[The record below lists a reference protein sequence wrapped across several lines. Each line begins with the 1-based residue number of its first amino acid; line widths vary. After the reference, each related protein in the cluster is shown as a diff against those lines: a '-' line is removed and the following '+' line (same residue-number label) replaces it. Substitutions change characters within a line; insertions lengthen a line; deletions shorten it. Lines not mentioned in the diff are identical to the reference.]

1 MIRMRDYVI
10 ATESNADLDEAFVK
24 EHDICVITHYYTLDE
39 DEYGDEKVLTPHEF
53 YDEMRAGKKAGTMA
67 SNPAV
72 ILEKFEKIA
81 EEGKDILFI
90 SFSSALSSGI
100 NNIKNG
106 ADEVMEAHP
115 EMKIIV
121 IDTLSAS
128 ACEGMMIR
136 KALEMRAEGK
146 SLDETAD
153 WILSHVKNLCALFT
167 VEDLQYLYRGGRLS
181 KSSAVLG
188 GMINIKP
195 ILHINDEGKL
205 VPLEKVRGR
214 KKSLSVL
221 IDHMAEQ
228 IGSLKDQ
235 QILPAVIHGDC
246 EEDANAV
253 AQMMKDRFGFE
264 KVHVAQIG
272 PSIGAHSGPG
282 TIGVLFMG
290 EKR

>member
-1 MIRMRDYVI
+1 MREFVI
-10 ATESNADLDEAFVK
+10 ATESNADLEEAFVK
-24 EHDICVITHYYTLDE
+24 EHDICVIPHYYTLD
-39 DEYGDEKVLTPHEF
+39 DDMYGEEKVLTPHEF
-53 YDEMRAGKKAGTMA
+53 YDQMRAGKKAGTMA

-72 ILEKFEKIA
+72 ILERFEKIA
-81 EEGKDILFI
+81 GEGKDILFI

-115 EMKIIV
+115 EMKIEV

-136 KALEMRAEGK
+136 QAAAMRGEGK

-153 WILSHVKNLCALFT
+153 QIKKNVKYLCALFT

-181 KSSAVLG
+181 KSSAILG

-214 KKSLSVL
+214 KKSLALLV
-221 IDHMAEQ
+221 DRMEER
-228 IGSLKDQ
+228 IGSFRDK
-235 QILPAVIHGDC
+235 QIMPSVIHGDC

-253 AQMMKDRFGFE
+253 AQMIRERFGFE
-264 KVHVAQIG
+264 NVHVAQIG

-282 TIGVLFMG
+282 TIGLLFMG

>member
-1 MIRMRDYVI
+1 MRDYVI
-10 ATESNADLDEAFVK
+10 ATESNADLDSAFVK
-24 EHDICVITHYYTLDE
+24 EHDICVIPHYYTLD
-39 DEYGDEKVLTPHEF
+39 DEMFGEEKELTPHEF
-53 YDEMRAGKKAGTMA
+53 YEEMRAGKKAGTMA

-72 ILEKFEKIA
+72 ILDRFEKIA
-81 EEGKDILFI
+81 GEGKDILFI

-115 EMKIIV
+115 EMKIVV

-128 ACEGMMIR
+128 ACEAMMIK
-136 KALEMRAEGK
+136 KAVAMRGEGK
-146 SLDETAD
+146 SMDETAD
-153 WILSHVKNLCALFT
+153 WINEHVKYLCALFT

-214 KKSLSVL
+214 KKSLAVL
-221 IDHMAEQ
+221 LDHMAEQ
-228 IGSLKDQ
+228 LGSFKDQ
-235 QILPAVIHGDC
+235 QIMPSVIHGDC
-246 EEDANAV
+246 EEDANAI
-253 AQMMKDRFGFE
+253 AQMMKERFGFE
-264 KVHVAQIG
+264 NVHVGQIG

-282 TIGVLFMG
+282 TIGLLFMG

>member
-1 MIRMRDYVI
+1 MRDYVI
-10 ATESNADLDEAFVK
+10 ATESNADLDDAFVK
-24 EHDICVITHYYTLDE
+24 EQGICVIPHYYTLD
-39 DEYGDEKVLTPHEF
+39 DEMYGEEKELTPHEF

-72 ILEKFEKIA
+72 ILDRFEKIA

-100 NNIKNG
+100 NNIQNG

-115 EMKIIV
+115 EMKIVV

-136 KALEMRAEGK
+136 QAVAMRGEGK
-146 SLDETAD
+146 SLEETAD
-153 WILSHVKNLCALFT
+153 WIKENVKYLCALFT

-181 KSSAVLG
+181 KSSAILG

-214 KKSLSVL
+214 KKSLAVL
-221 IDHMAEQ
+221 VDHMEEQ
-228 IGSLKDQ
+228 IGSFRDR
-235 QILPAVIHGDC
+235 QIMPSVIHGDC

-253 AQMMKDRFGFE
+253 AQMIKERFGFE
-264 KVHVAQIG
+264 SIHVAQIG

>member
-1 MIRMRDYVI
+1 MRDYVI
-10 ATESNADLDEAFVK
+10 ATESNADLDSAFVK
-24 EHDICVITHYYTLDE
+24 EHDICVIPHYYTLD
-39 DEYGDEKVLTPHEF
+39 DEMYGEEKELTPHEF
-53 YDEMRAGKKAGTMA
+53 YEEMRAGKKAGTMA

-72 ILEKFEKIA
+72 ILDRFEKIA
-81 EEGKDILFI
+81 GEGKDILFI

-115 EMKIIV
+115 EMKIVV

-128 ACEGMMIR
+128 ACEAMMIK
-136 KALEMRAEGK
+136 KAVAMRGEGK
-146 SLDETAD
+146 TLDETAD
-153 WILSHVKNLCALFT
+153 WIKEHVKYLCALFT

-214 KKSLSVL
+214 KKSLAVL
-221 IDHMAEQ
+221 LDHMAEQ
-228 IGSLKDQ
+228 LGSFKDQ
-235 QILPAVIHGDC
+235 QIMPSVIHGDC
-246 EEDANAV
+246 EEDANAI
-253 AQMMKDRFGFE
+253 AQMMKERFGFE
-264 KVHVAQIG
+264 DVHVGQIG

-282 TIGVLFMG
+282 TIGLLFLG

>member
-1 MIRMRDYVI
+1 MRDYVI
-10 ATESNADLDEAFVK
+10 ATESNADLDDAFVK
-24 EHDICVITHYYTLDE
+24 EQGICVIPHYYTLD
-39 DEYGDEKVLTPHEF
+39 DEMYGEEKELTPHEF

-72 ILEKFEKIA
+72 ILDRFEKIA

-100 NNIKNG
+100 NNIQNG
-106 ADEVMEAHP
+106 ADEVMESHP
-115 EMKIIV
+115 EMKIVV

-136 KALEMRAEGK
+136 QAVAMRGEGK
-146 SLDETAD
+146 SLEETAD
-153 WILSHVKNLCALFT
+153 WIKENVKYLCALFT

-181 KSSAVLG
+181 KSSAILG

-214 KKSLSVL
+214 KKSLAVL
-221 IDHMAEQ
+221 VDHMEEQ
-228 IGSLKDQ
+228 IGSFRDR
-235 QILPAVIHGDC
+235 QIMPSVIHGDC

-253 AQMMKDRFGFE
+253 AQMIKERFGFE
-264 KVHVAQIG
+264 SIHVAQIG

>member
-1 MIRMRDYVI
+1 MNDYVI
-10 ATESNADLDEAFVK
+10 ATESNADLDEAYIK
-24 EHDICVITHYYTLDE
+24 ENGICVIPHYYTLD
-39 DEYGDEKVLTPHEF
+39 DEMYGEEKTLTPHEF

-72 ILEKFEKIA
+72 ILDRFGAIA
-81 EEGKDILFI
+81 DEGKDILFI

-100 NNIKNG
+100 NNIRNG
-106 ADEVMEAHP
+106 AHEITERHP
-115 EMKIIV
+115 DRKIIV

-128 ACEGMMIR
+128 MCEGMMIM
-136 KALEMRAEGK
+136 KAVSMRSEGK
-146 SLDETAD
+146 SIDEAAD
-153 WILSHVKNLCALFT
+153 WIRENVKYLCALFT
-167 VEDLQYLYRGGRLS
+167 VEDLEYLYRGGRLS

-188 GMINIKP
+188 GLVNIKP

-221 IDHMAEQ
+221 LDRMEERL
-228 IGSLKDQ
+228 GSFREK
-235 QILPAVIHGDC
+235 QILPTVIHGDC
-246 EEDANAV
+246 EADAQAV
-253 AQMMKDRFGFE
+253 AKMMQDRFGFA

-282 TIGVLFMG
+282 TIGLLFMG
-290 EKR
+290 DRR

>member
-1 MIRMRDYVI
+1 MRDYVI
-10 ATESNADLDEAFVK
+10 ATESNADLEAAYVK
-24 EHDICVITHYYTLDE
+24 EHDICVIPHYYTLD
-39 DEYGDEKVLTPHEF
+39 DDMYGEEKELTPHEF

-72 ILEKFEKIA
+72 ILDRFEKIA
-81 EEGKDILFI
+81 NDGKDILFI

-115 EMKIIV
+115 EMKIEV

-128 ACEGMMIR
+128 AGEAMMIR
-136 KALEMRAEGK
+136 KAVEMRAQGK
-146 SLDETAD
+146 SMDETAA
-153 WILSHVKNLCALFT
+153 WVKENVKYLCALFT

-181 KSSAVLG
+181 RSSAILG

-195 ILHINDEGKL
+195 VLHINDEGKL

-214 KKSLSVL
+214 KKSLAVL
-221 IDHMAEQ
+221 LDRMEEQ
-228 IGSLKDQ
+228 IGSFRDR
-235 QILPAVIHGDC
+235 QIMPSVIHGDC

-253 AQMMKDRFGFE
+253 AQQMKERFGFAD
-264 KVHVAQIG
+264 VHVSQIG

-282 TIGVLFMG
+282 TIGLLFLG

>member
-1 MIRMRDYVI
+1 MREYVI
-10 ATESNADLDEAFVK
+10 ATESNADLDEEFVK
-24 EHDICVITHYYTLDE
+24 ENGILVIPHYYTLD
-39 DEYGDEKVLTPHEF
+39 DEMYGEEKVLTPHEF
-53 YDEMRAGKKAGTMA
+53 YEEMRAGKKAGTIA
-67 SNPAV
+67 SNPGV
-72 ILEKFEKIA
+72 ILDRFGKVA
-81 EEGKDILFI
+81 DEGKDILFI

-115 EMKIIV
+115 DMKIIV

-128 ACEGMMIR
+128 MCEGMMIMQAV
-136 KALEMRAEGK
+136 KMRAGGK
-146 SLDETAD
+146 SIDETAG
-153 WILSHVKNLCALFT
+153 WIRDNVKYLCALFT
-167 VEDLQYLYRGGRLS
+167 VEDLDYLYRGGRLS
-181 KSSAVLG
+181 KSSAILG

-214 KKSLSVL
+214 KKSLSVM
-221 IDHMAEQ
+221 IDRMEEQ
-228 IGSLKDQ
+228 IGAFKEK
-235 QILPAVIHGDC
+235 QILPCVIHGDC
-246 EEDANAV
+246 GEEAKAV

-264 KVHVAQIG
+264 QVHIAQIG

-282 TIGVLFMG
+282 TIGLLFMG

>member
-1 MIRMRDYVI
+1 MREYVI
-10 ATESNADLDEAFVK
+10 ATESNADLEEAFVK
-24 EHDICVITHYYTLDE
+24 EHGICVIPHYYTLD
-39 DEYGDEKVLTPHEF
+39 DEMYGEEKELTPHEF
-53 YDEMRAGKKAGTMA
+53 YEEMRAGKKAGTMA

-72 ILEKFEKIA
+72 ILDRFEKIA

-115 EMKIIV
+115 EMKIVV

-136 KALEMRAEGK
+136 QAVAMRKEGK
-146 SLDETAD
+146 SMDETAD
-153 WILSHVKNLCALFT
+153 WISEHVKYLCALFT

-214 KKSLSVL
+214 KKSLSAL
-221 IDHMAEQ
+221 LDHMEEQ
-228 IGSLKDQ
+228 LGSFRDK

-246 EEDANAV
+246 EEDANAI
-253 AQMMKDRFGFE
+253 AQMMKERFGFE

-282 TIGVLFMG
+282 TIGLLFMG

>member
-1 MIRMRDYVI
+1 MRDYVI
-10 ATESNADLDEAFVK
+10 ATESNADLDAAFVK
-24 EHDICVITHYYTLDE
+24 EHDICVIPHYYTLD
-39 DEYGDEKVLTPHEF
+39 DEMYGEEKELTPHEF

-72 ILEKFEKIA
+72 ILDRFEKIA

-100 NNIKNG
+100 NNIQNG

-115 EMKIIV
+115 EMKIAV

-136 KALEMRAEGK
+136 QAVAMRGEGK
-146 SLDETAD
+146 SLEETAD
-153 WILSHVKNLCALFT
+153 WIKENVKYLCALFT

-181 KSSAVLG
+181 KSSAILG

-214 KKSLSVL
+214 KKSLAVL
-221 IDHMAEQ
+221 VDHMEEQ
-228 IGSLKDQ
+228 IGSFRDR
-235 QILPAVIHGDC
+235 QIMPSVIHGDC

-253 AQMMKDRFGFE
+253 AQMIKERFGFE
-264 KVHVAQIG
+264 SVHVAQIG

-282 TIGVLFMG
+282 TIGVMFMG

>member
-1 MIRMRDYVI
+1 MRDYVI
-10 ATESNADLDEAFVK
+10 ATESNADLETAYVK
-24 EHDICVITHYYTLDE
+24 EHDICVIPHYYTLD
-39 DEYGDEKVLTPHEF
+39 DDMYGEEKELTPHEF

-72 ILEKFEKIA
+72 ILDRFEKIA
-81 EEGKDILFI
+81 NDGKDILFI

-115 EMKIIV
+115 EMKIEV

-128 ACEGMMIR
+128 AGEAMMIR
-136 KALEMRAEGK
+136 KAVEMRAQGK
-146 SLDETAD
+146 SMDETAA
-153 WILSHVKNLCALFT
+153 WVKENVKYLCALFT

-181 KSSAVLG
+181 RSSAILG

-195 ILHINDEGKL
+195 VLHINDEGKL

-214 KKSLSVL
+214 KKSLAVL
-221 IDHMAEQ
+221 LDRMEEQ
-228 IGSLKDQ
+228 IGSFRDK
-235 QILPAVIHGDC
+235 QIMPSVIHGDC

-253 AQMMKDRFGFE
+253 AQQMKERFGFAD
-264 KVHVAQIG
+264 VHVAQLG

-282 TIGVLFMG
+282 TIALLFMG

>member
-1 MIRMRDYVI
+1 MIKMRDYVI

-24 EHDICVITHYYTLDE
+24 EHDICVIPHYYTLDE

-81 EEGKDILFI
+81 GEGKDILFI

-153 WILSHVKNLCALFT
+153 WILSHVKHLCALFT

-181 KSSAVLG
+181 KSSAILG

-228 IGSLKDQ
+228 IGSFQDQ

>member
-1 MIRMRDYVI
+1 MRDYVI
-10 ATESNADLDEAFVK
+10 ATESNADLDSAFVK
-24 EHDICVITHYYTLDE
+24 EHDICVIPHYYTLD
-39 DEYGDEKVLTPHEF
+39 DEMYGEEKELTPHEF
-53 YDEMRAGKKAGTMA
+53 YEEMRAGKKAGTMA

-72 ILEKFEKIA
+72 ILDRFEKIA
-81 EEGKDILFI
+81 GEGKDILFI

-115 EMKIIV
+115 EMKIVV

-128 ACEGMMIR
+128 AGEAMMIR
-136 KALEMRAEGK
+136 KAVAMRGEGK
-146 SLDETAD
+146 TLDETAE
-153 WILSHVKNLCALFT
+153 WIKEHVKYLCALFT

-214 KKSLSVL
+214 KKSLAVL
-221 IDHMAEQ
+221 LDHMAEQ
-228 IGSLKDQ
+228 LGSFKDQ
-235 QILPAVIHGDC
+235 QIMPSVIHGDC

-253 AQMMKDRFGFE
+253 AQMMKEHFGFAD
-264 KVHVAQIG
+264 VHVGQIG

-282 TIGVLFMG
+282 TIGLLFLG

>member
-1 MIRMRDYVI
+1 MRDYVI
-10 ATESNADLDEAFVK
+10 ATESNADLEAVFVK
-24 EHDICVITHYYTLDE
+24 EHDICVIPHYYTLD
-39 DEYGDEKVLTPHEF
+39 DDMYGEEKELTPHEF

-72 ILEKFEKIA
+72 ILDRFEKIA
-81 EEGKDILFI
+81 KEGKDILFI

-115 EMKIIV
+115 EMKIVV

-128 ACEGMMIR
+128 AGEAMMIR
-136 KALEMRAEGK
+136 KAVAMRGEGK

-153 WILSHVKNLCALFT
+153 WIKEHVKYLCALFT

-214 KKSLSVL
+214 KKSLAVL
-221 IDHMAEQ
+221 LDRMEERLGAF
-228 IGSLKDQ
+228 KDQ
-235 QILPAVIHGDC
+235 QIMPSVIHGDC

-253 AQMMKDRFGFE
+253 AQMMKERFGFE
-264 KVHVAQIG
+264 NVYVTQIG

-282 TIGVLFMG
+282 TIGLLFMG

>member
-1 MIRMRDYVI
+1 MRDYVI
-10 ATESNADLDEAFVK
+10 ATESNADLDSAFVK
-24 EHDICVITHYYTLDE
+24 EHDICVIPHYYTLD
-39 DEYGDEKVLTPHEF
+39 DEMYGEEKELTPHEF
-53 YDEMRAGKKAGTMA
+53 YEEMRAGKKAGTMA

-72 ILEKFEKIA
+72 ILDRFEKIA
-81 EEGKDILFI
+81 GEGKDILFI

-115 EMKIIV
+115 EMKIVV

-128 ACEGMMIR
+128 AGEAMMIR
-136 KALEMRAEGK
+136 KAVAMRGEGK
-146 SLDETAD
+146 TLDETAE
-153 WILSHVKNLCALFT
+153 WIKEHVKYLCALFT

-214 KKSLSVL
+214 KKSLAVL
-221 IDHMAEQ
+221 LDHMAEQ
-228 IGSLKDQ
+228 LGSFKDQ
-235 QILPAVIHGDC
+235 QIMPSVIHGDC

-253 AQMMKDRFGFE
+253 AQMMKERFGFAD
-264 KVHVAQIG
+264 VHVGQIG

-282 TIGVLFMG
+282 TIGLLFLG

>member
-1 MIRMRDYVI
+1 MREYVI
-10 ATESNADLDEAFVK
+10 ATESNADLDEEFVK
-24 EHDICVITHYYTLDE
+24 ENGILVIPHYYTLD
-39 DEYGDEKVLTPHEF
+39 DEMYGEEKALTPHEF
-53 YDEMRAGKKAGTMA
+53 YEEMRAGKKAGTIA
-67 SNPAV
+67 SNPGV
-72 ILEKFEKIA
+72 ILDRFGKVA
-81 EEGKDILFI
+81 DEGKDILFI

-115 EMKIIV
+115 DMKIVV

-128 ACEGMMIR
+128 MCEGMMIMQAV
-136 KALEMRAEGK
+136 KMRAGGK
-146 SLDETAD
+146 SIDETVG
-153 WILSHVKNLCALFT
+153 WIRDNVKYLCALFT
-167 VEDLQYLYRGGRLS
+167 VEDLDYLYRGGRLS

-214 KKSLSVL
+214 KKSLSVMV
-221 IDHMAEQ
+221 DRMEEQ
-228 IGSLKDQ
+228 LGAFKEK
-235 QILPAVIHGDC
+235 QILPCVIHGDC
-246 EEDANAV
+246 EEEAKAV

-264 KVHVAQIG
+264 QVHIAQIG

-282 TIGVLFMG
+282 TIGLLFMG

>member
-1 MIRMRDYVI
+1 MRDYVI
-10 ATESNADLDEAFVK
+10 ATESNADLDDAFVK
-24 EHDICVITHYYTLDE
+24 EQGICVIPHYYTLD
-39 DEYGDEKVLTPHEF
+39 DEMYGEEKELTPHEF

-72 ILEKFEKIA
+72 ILDRFEKIA
-81 EEGKDILFI
+81 EDGKDILFI

-100 NNIKNG
+100 NNIQNG

-115 EMKIIV
+115 EMKIVV

-136 KALEMRAEGK
+136 QAVAMRGEGK
-146 SLDETAD
+146 SLEETAD
-153 WILSHVKNLCALFT
+153 WIKENVKYLCALFT

-181 KSSAVLG
+181 KSSAILG

-214 KKSLSVL
+214 KKSLAVL
-221 IDHMAEQ
+221 VDHMEEQ
-228 IGSLKDQ
+228 IGSFRDR
-235 QILPAVIHGDC
+235 QIMPSVIHGDC

-253 AQMMKDRFGFE
+253 AQMIKERFGFE
-264 KVHVAQIG
+264 SIHVTQIG

>member
-1 MIRMRDYVI
+1 MREYVI
-10 ATESNADLDEAFVK
+10 ATESNADLEEAFVK
-24 EHDICVITHYYTLDE
+24 EHGICVIPHYYTLD
-39 DEYGDEKVLTPHEF
+39 DEMYGEEKELTPHEF
-53 YDEMRAGKKAGTMA
+53 YEEMRAGKKAGTMA

-72 ILEKFEKIA
+72 ILDRFEKIA

-115 EMKIIV
+115 EMKIVV

-136 KALEMRAEGK
+136 QAVAMRKEGK
-146 SLDETAD
+146 GMDETAD
-153 WILSHVKNLCALFT
+153 WISEHVKYLCALFT

-214 KKSLSVL
+214 KKSLSAL
-221 IDHMAEQ
+221 LDHMEEQ
-228 IGSLKDQ
+228 LGSFRDK

-246 EEDANAV
+246 EEDANAI
-253 AQMMKDRFGFE
+253 AQMMKERFGFE

-282 TIGVLFMG
+282 TIGLLFMG